1 MRKID
6 FFAGYHEWC
15 VSIDDVV
22 VFAISNID
30 DTIEDGWT
38 FKMYKCYAT
47 EIVDT
52 WKEDCKEQG
61 KDYPLTTEETE
72 QLLDEMAN
80 TLACHYGFVS

>member
-1 MRKID
+1 MREIE
-6 FFAGYHEWC
+6 FCAGYHEWC
-15 VSIDDVV
+15 VNIDNNVV
-22 VFAISNID
+22 YSISNIENN
-30 DTIEDGWT
+30 IEYGWT

-52 WKEDCKEQG
+52 WKEQCKEQG

-80 TLACHYGFVS
+80 TLACYYGFVS